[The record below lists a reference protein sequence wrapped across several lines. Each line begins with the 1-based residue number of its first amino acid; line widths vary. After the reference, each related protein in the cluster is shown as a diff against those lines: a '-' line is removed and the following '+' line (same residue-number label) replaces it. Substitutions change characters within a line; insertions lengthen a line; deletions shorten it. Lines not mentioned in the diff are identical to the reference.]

1 MISKQTMDRTQQLKA
16 FFPASSGQDE
26 ALQVSHYGS
35 NNTKSVIL
43 FIFGIE
49 VWQETLNTDTECNH
63 LCEIQILCIREK
75 CHIQPYFVT

>member
-49 VWQETLNTDTECNH
+49 V
-63 LCEIQILCIREK
+63 
-75 CHIQPYFVT
+75 